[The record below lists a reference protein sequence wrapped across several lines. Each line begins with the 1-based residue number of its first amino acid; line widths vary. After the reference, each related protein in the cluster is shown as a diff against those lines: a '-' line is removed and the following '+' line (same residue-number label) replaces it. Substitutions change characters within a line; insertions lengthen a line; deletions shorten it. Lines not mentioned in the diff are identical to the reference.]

1 MAAKSAA
8 KSIKQ
13 LKPESMKEEPAVTQ
27 SKVNIDFRMAD
38 LVEEDEDEGLLH
50 PLYSEYLRIIRE
62 DLTFLEDSKADP
74 EAYKE
79 SLLKIVPTDK
89 GPSYRD

>member
-1 MAAKSAA
+1 MGPKSAV
-8 KSIKQ
+8 KSIKS
-13 LKPESMKEEPAVTQ
+13 LKPDSVKEEPTQ
-27 SKVNIDFRMAD
+27 PKNIDFRMPD

-62 DLTFLEDSKADP
+62 DLTLLEDSKSDP
-74 EAYKE
+74 EKYKE
-79 SLLKIVPTDK
+79 SLLKLVPTDK